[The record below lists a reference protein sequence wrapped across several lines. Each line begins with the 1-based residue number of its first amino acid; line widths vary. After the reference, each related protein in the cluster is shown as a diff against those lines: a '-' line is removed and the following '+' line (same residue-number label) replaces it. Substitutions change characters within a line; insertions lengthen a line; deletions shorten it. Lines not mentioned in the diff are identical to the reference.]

1 MHYNAE
7 GHRIGVNIS
16 GTEYDDII
24 NPQAALSQ
32 VLVRTTAD
40 NITYYVYGLGL
51 IGEQSQNG
59 YGVYHPDFRGSTV
72 ILTDAGGSVT
82 DRYMYDAYGNLMN
95 HSGSSDTPFLYNG
108 QYGIMTDGNGLIYM
122 RARYYNPEVRRFVS
136 QDSEEGD
143 IGNPLSLNLFSY
155 VENNP
160 VNYVDPSGNVPM
172 YSLYYKTY
180 QNESYDSL
188 LSTYTSLQN
197 RIKNE
202 TIILQGGSSFT
213 DTLRAQLN
221 LEDATG
227 RYQIVNELLIIKGYN
242 YSQEDKERANQT
254 ILDLEQQ
261 ESDQMN
267 EIAMGVV
274 GGGGGLRMTAKEAT
288 LAAEKLGF
296 KITNYYSHGQPVF
309 KKGNQYITPD
319 VDAHSG
325 GIWKMADSIEN
336 LLKKKTR
343 MGTYDE
349 NLRRI
354 GD

>member
-1 MHYNAE
+1 MGTTVYSYDAE
-7 GHRIGVNIS
+7 GYRIAVDIS
-16 GTEYDDII
+16 GNGYDDVI

-32 VLVRTTAD
+32 VLVRTTAG
-40 NITYYVYGLGL
+40 NQTTYYVYGLGL
-51 IGEQSQNG
+51 IGEQNQNG
-59 YGVYHPDFRGSTV
+59 YRVYHPDFRGSTV
-72 ILTDAGGSVT
+72 MLTDAGGSVT

-136 QDSEEGD
+136 QDSIEGD

-160 VNYVDPSGNVPM
+160 INNVDPSGNVPM

-180 QNESYDSL
+180 QHESYDSL

-274 GGGGGLRMTAKEAT
+274 GGGGFGKAGVPIIKQLTGKGQLRNLRNNPNLRGVNIEELIQKTPEEVVQMAKD
-288 LAAEKLGF
+288 G
-296 KITNYYSHGQPVF
+296 KITQKTLKQI
-309 KKGNQYITPD
+309 KKAFEGRD
-319 VDAHSG
+319 LG
-325 GIWKMADSIEN
+325 K
-336 LLKKKTR
+336 
-343 MGTYDE
+343 
-349 NLRRI
+349 
-354 GD
+354 